1 MGRGRGKERRGEARW
16 IRREGGDPR
25 GGGEEKEERRGE
37 ERKGEGEGT
46 LFRKK
51 NKKHNT
57 KIFRDILLSC
67 YSSPL
72 RKKKYEDSTL
82 PPYPRDIG

>member
-1 MGRGRGKERRGEARW
+1 MGRGRGKERRGEERW

-46 LFRKK
+46 LFRK
-51 NKKHNT
+51 NKKNHNT

-82 PPYPRDIG
+82 PSYPRDIG

>member
-1 MGRGRGKERRGEARW
+1 MGRGRGKERRGEERW

-51 NKKHNT
+51 IKNT
-57 KIFRDILLSC
+57 IQKFSQIYYYLAIP
-67 YSSPL
+67 PL
-72 RKKKYEDSTL
+72 
-82 PPYPRDIG
+82 